1 METYCV
7 SCKRNTAKKNLS
19 VTRIKQSR
27 SMLLSNCV
35 VYWLKKSSFIKNQ
48 ELHQVVFN
56 SFNNFELI
64 SLK

>member
-7 SCKRNTAKKNLS
+7 SCKKNTAKKNLS
-19 VTRIKQSR
+19 VTRIKQNR